1 MIVNNKEHQPT
12 IEREDMTRVAVIC
25 GTGMSELTNDF
36 RKKLNSNV
44 SEVRIQSKWGE
55 VPIFVVEKN
64 KHRFFILDRHHPKFG
79 NRTPPHM
86 IEHRANVFAISSC
99 NPDIILSVNSVGTM
113 REDFP
118 PGNIGISKDIIDLT
132 QIPWTFYDD
141 NVHHSDRTSIFDN
154 KAIDCCYNI
163 LSEIQSHVIKD
174 LIVAQCIGPQF
185 ETPSEID
192 VLVKLGAD
200 VVGMTLGPEQR
211 LVSERDIPHVALA
224 CSSNWAAG
232 RTPGDPQA
240 EIDHNEVDSMASSM
254 REKVMSCIEGLTEKF

>member
-1 MIVNNKEHQPT
+1 MA
-12 IEREDMTRVAVIC
+12 RVAVIC

-36 RKKLNSNV
+36 RRKKDCTITEL
-44 SEVRIQSKWGE
+44 RIHTDWGE

-64 KHRFFILDRHHPKFG
+64 DHRFFILDRHHPTSG

-86 IEHRANVFAISSC
+86 IEHRANIFAISSC

-118 PGNIGISKDIIDLT
+118 PGDIGISKDIIDLT

-141 NVHHSDRTSIFDN
+141 NIHHSDRTSIFDS
-154 KAIDCCYNI
+154 KAVDCCYEI
-163 LSEIQSHVIKD
+163 LDKFQNRVINN
-174 LIVAQCIGPQF
+174 LIIAQCIGPQF
-185 ETPSEID
+185 ETPSEINA
-192 VLVKLGAD
+192 LVRLGAD

-211 LVSERDIPHVALA
+211 LVSETKIPHVALA

-232 RTPGDPQA
+232 RTPGDPNA
-240 EIDHNEVDSMASSM
+240 EIDHNEVDAMASSM
-254 REKVMSCIEGLTEKF
+254 RKKVLSCIDGLSLKF

>member
-1 MIVNNKEHQPT
+1 
-12 IEREDMTRVAVIC
+12 MTRVAVIC

-36 RKKLNSNV
+36 RKKPDSNV
-44 SEVRIQSKWGE
+44 SELRIQSKWGE
-55 VPIFVVEKN
+55 VPIFVIEKN
-64 KHRFFILDRHHPKFG
+64 EHSFFILDRHHPKFD

-118 PGNIGISKDIIDLT
+118 PGQIGISKDVIDLT

-141 NVHHSDRTSIFDN
+141 DVYHSDRTNIFDSE
-154 KAIDCCYNI
+154 AMECCYNT
-163 LSEIQSHVIKD
+163 LFSLQKNVIKN
-174 LIVAQCIGPQF
+174 LIIAQCVGPQF

-192 VLVKLGAD
+192 ILVKLGAD

-211 LVSERDIPHVALA
+211 LISEINIPHVALA

-232 RTPGDPQA
+232 RTPGAPNA
-240 EIDHNEVDSMASSM
+240 EIDHEEVDSMASSM
-254 REKVMSCIEGLTEKF
+254 RGKIINCIDALTKLF

>member
-1 MIVNNKEHQPT
+1 
-12 IEREDMTRVAVIC
+12 MTRVAVIC

-36 RKKLNSNV
+36 RKKPDSKV
-44 SEVRIQSKWGE
+44 SELRIQSKWGE
-55 VPIFVVEKN
+55 VPIFVIEEN
-64 KHRFFILDRHHPKFG
+64 EHSFFILDRHHPKFG

-86 IEHRANVFAISSC
+86 IEHRANIFAISSC
-99 NPDIILSVNSVGTM
+99 NPDIIMSVNSVGTM

-118 PGNIGISKDIIDLT
+118 PGHIGISKDIIDLT

-141 NVHHSDRTSIFDN
+141 NVLHSDRTSIFDIN
-154 KAIDCCYNI
+154 AIDSCYNI
-163 LSEIQSHVIKD
+163 IDATQGYVVRD

-192 VLVKLGAD
+192 VLVELGAD

-211 LVSERDIPHVALA
+211 LISETNIPHVALA

-232 RTPGDPQA
+232 RTPGLPLA
-240 EIDHNEVDSMASSM
+240 EIDHNQVDSMASSM
-254 REKVMSCIEGLTEKF
+254 RGKILSCIEGLTEIF

>member
-1 MIVNNKEHQPT
+1 
-12 IEREDMTRVAVIC
+12 MTRVAVIC

-36 RKKLNSNV
+36 RKKSGYDV
-44 SEVRIQSKWGE
+44 SEIRIQSKWGQ
-55 VPIFVVEKN
+55 VPISVVEESE
-64 KHRFFILDRHHPKFG
+64 HRFFILDRHHPKSG

-118 PGNIGISKDIIDLT
+118 PGHIGISKDIIDLT

-141 NVHHSDRTSIFDN
+141 NVHHSDRTRIFDS
-154 KAIDCCYNI
+154 KAIDCCYKTLRGLQN
-163 LSEIQSHVIKD
+163 HVVRN

-192 VLVKLGAD
+192 VLVNLGAD

-211 LVSERDIPHVALA
+211 LVSETNIPHVALA

-232 RTPGDPQA
+232 RDPRNPQA

-254 REKVMSCIEGLTEKF
+254 REKVMNCIDGLKNQF